1 MTNEHYNT
9 TASDFLFKT
18 ELASFVEAVYHE
30 PMIYACMADWECTGL
45 EDAVNSLEPTFSE
58 MLLDYIDT
66 SGKSDAE
73 IYKKAQIDRRHFSK
87 IRSNAGYHPRKH
99 TVLRS
104 ALALELDL
112 ENTERLLESAGY
124 ALSHSNL
131 TDVIVEF
138 YIDHAVYDLD
148 VINYALTDYG
158 QCAL

>member
-1 MTNEHYNT
+1 MTNEYNHIPV
-9 TASDFLFKT
+9 SDFPFKI

-30 PMIYACMADWECTGL
+30 PMIYACMAECTGL

-87 IRSNAGYHPRKH
+87 IRSNAAYHPRKH